1 MASSG
6 INTTSL
12 SSPLGSVDLDGAEI
26 IDWSRKARFAAVT
39 GGDEQLR
46 IVAYNDSFKKA
57 KELIRQ
63 ELPGEAQAVAIRKN
77 RIAVAVSDD
86 KTEQGLVQ
94 IFRWKPDKQALKLTD
109 SVSVGFLPDSI
120 AWKGDVV
127 VTANEGEPND
137 FYGVEDGVDPIGSIS
152 ILRMDGGSVV
162 ENDELTA
169 KASGFTR
176 KQLRQAGVR
185 LDGLEGSGIDQLLE
199 PEFVSIDPAG
209 DFATVTLQE
218 NNAMA
223 RVDLKAKKIVSITGL
238 GEKNWDRE
246 GWIVDTSNEDGP
258 DGEELYNPGPR
269 QFKSLYMADGMD
281 SFVDRK
287 GDTYVVMANE
297 GDGRIRPDDVNFEA
311 EADGTFSFSTKAKGG
326 TTIAEVEDGLTGE
339 TLFVKEGARGGQHI
353 SFEAEAGDE
362 FFLTMKYGAVADD
375 DYFADEDRAD
385 DAADYGFQGANDIV
399 TGAGEGRLKILTDQI
414 GANDLVA
421 MGGRSFSIRNTS
433 GDLIWDSGDQLDRIA
448 AMAGTY
454 DDGRSDD
461 KGIEP
466 EHVEIATL
474 KGRSFAFITFERSSG
489 GSLIPVY
496 EITDVT
502 SPQHVHTFLAADSD
516 EPESS
521 VFVKTSKRGG
531 VLLAASEDS
540 GTVDSFAFDLG
551 MV

>member
-1 MASSG
+1 MTSG
-6 INTTSL
+6 SISTSAP
-12 SSPLGSVDLDGAEI
+12 SSPLGSIDLGGAEI
-26 IDWSRKARFAAVT
+26 LDWSRQGRFGAAT

-46 IVAYNDSFKKA
+46 IFAYNKNFTKA
-57 KELIRQ
+57 RELARQ
-63 ELPGEAQAVAIRKN
+63 TLRGDAQAVAVKGN
-77 RIAVAVSDD
+77 RLAVAVSED

-94 IFRWKPDKQALKLTD
+94 IFRWNPSNQKLKLAE

-120 AWKGDVV
+120 AWTGDVV

-152 ILRMDGGSVV
+152 VLSLDDGQVV
-162 ENDELTA
+162 HNHELTA
-169 KASGFTR
+169 SGSGFTR
-176 KQLRQAGVR
+176 KDLRKAGVR
-185 LDGLEGSGIDQLLE
+185 LDGLKGSSIDQLLE

-223 RVDLKAKKIVSITGL
+223 RVDLEAKKIVSITGL
-238 GEKNWDRE
+238 GRKNWGR
-246 GWIVDTSNEDGP
+246 GGLIVDTSNEDGP

-269 QFKSLYMADGMD
+269 EFKSLYLADGMD
-281 SFVDRK
+281 SFTDRK

-311 EADGTFSFSTKAKGG
+311 EADGKYSFSRKDRGAF
-326 TTIAEVEDGLTGE
+326 TTVEDGLTGR
-339 TLFVKEGARGGQHI
+339 TLYVHEGSRGGA
-353 SFEAEAGDE
+353 SVNFDAEEGDE

-375 DYFADEDRAD
+375 DYFADEVRAKKAGD
-385 DAADYGFQGANDIV
+385 FGFEGDNLITREVQ
-399 TGAGEGRLKILTDQI
+399 GEGRLKLLTDQI
-414 GANDLVA
+414 GKTDLVA
-421 MGGRSFSIRNTS
+421 MGGRSFSIRNTA
-433 GDLIWDSGDQLDRIA
+433 GDLVWDSGDQLDRIA
-448 AMAGTY
+448 AAAGTY

-461 KGIEP
+461 KGVEP

-496 EITDVT
+496 EITDVQA
-502 SPQHVHTFLAADSD
+502 PQHVHTFLAPDSE

-521 VFVKTSKRGG
+521 VFVKTSKSGG

-540 GTVDSFAFDLG
+540 GTVDSFKFNLG
-551 MV
+551 ML

>member
-1 MASSG
+1 
-6 INTTSL
+6 
-12 SSPLGSVDLDGAEI
+12 
-26 IDWSRKARFAAVT
+26 
-39 GGDEQLR
+39 
-46 IVAYNDSFKKA
+46 
-57 KELIRQ
+57 
-63 ELPGEAQAVAIRKN
+63 
-77 RIAVAVSDD
+77 
-86 KTEQGLVQ
+86 
-94 IFRWKPDKQALKLTD
+94 
-109 SVSVGFLPDSI
+109 
-120 AWKGDVV
+120 
-127 VTANEGEPND
+127 
-137 FYGVEDGVDPIGSIS
+137 
-152 ILRMDGGSVV
+152 
-162 ENDELTA
+162 
-169 KASGFTR
+169 
-176 KQLRQAGVR
+176 
-185 LDGLEGSGIDQLLE
+185 
-199 PEFVSIDPAG
+199 
-209 DFATVTLQE
+209 
-218 NNAMA
+218 
-223 RVDLKAKKIVSITGL
+223 
-238 GEKNWDRE
+238 
-246 GWIVDTSNEDGP
+246 
-258 DGEELYNPGPR
+258 
-269 QFKSLYMADGMD
+269 
-281 SFVDRK
+281 
-287 GDTYVVMANE
+287 
-297 GDGRIRPDDVNFEA
+297 
-311 EADGTFSFSTKAKGG
+311 
-326 TTIAEVEDGLTGE
+326 
-339 TLFVKEGARGGQHI
+339 
-353 SFEAEAGDE
+353 
-362 FFLTMKYGAVADD
+362 MKYGAVADD

-454 DDGRSDD
+454 DDGLSDD

-502 SPQHVHTFLAADSD
+502 STQHVHTNTFLAADSD

>member
-1 MASSG
+1 MATSG
-6 INTTSL
+6 MNTTSI
-12 SSPLGSVDLDGAEI
+12 SSPLGSIDLGGAEI
-26 IDWSRKARFAAVT
+26 LDWSKKGRFAAVT
-39 GGDEQLR
+39 GGDDQLR
-46 IVAYNDSFKKA
+46 IISYNDSFKTA
-57 KELIRQ
+57 KELRRDA
-63 ELPGEAQAVAIRKN
+63 LPGEAQAVAIHGN

-94 IFRWKPDKQALKLTD
+94 IFRWKPAQQALKLTD

-120 AWKGDVV
+120 AWKGDLV

-152 ILRMDGGSVV
+152 VLRMDGGSVV
-162 ENDELTA
+162 ENNELTA
-169 KASGFTR
+169 RSSGFTR

-185 LDGLEGSGIDQLLE
+185 LDGLKGSNIDQLLE

-223 RVDLKAKKIVSITGL
+223 RVDLEANKIISITGL
-238 GEKNWDRE
+238 GKKNWGRD
-246 GWIVDTSNEDGP
+246 GLIVDTSNEDGP
-258 DGEELYNPGPR
+258 NGEELYNPGLR
-269 QFKSLYMADGMD
+269 EFKSLYMADGMD
-281 SFVDRK
+281 SFIDRD

-311 EADGTFSFSTKAKGG
+311 ETDGTFSFSTKAKAGQA
-326 TTIAEVEDGLTGE
+326 IAEVEDGLTGQ
-339 TLFVKEGARGGQHI
+339 TLYVKEGARGGQHI

-385 DAADYGFQGANDIV
+385 DAADYGFQGVNDIV

-414 GANDLVA
+414 TSDELVA
-421 MGGRSFSIRNTS
+421 MGGRSFSIRNTD
-433 GDLIWDSGDQLDRIA
+433 GDLVWDSGDQLDRIA

-454 DDGRSDD
+454 DDDRSDD
-461 KGIEP
+461 KGVEP
-466 EHVEIATL
+466 EHVEIASL
-474 KGRSFAFITFERSSG
+474 KGRSFAFITLERSSV

-496 EITDVT
+496 EITDVRD
-502 SPQHVHTFLAADSD
+502 PQHVHTFLAADSD
-516 EPESS
+516 EPEST

-531 VLLAASEDS
+531 ILLAASEDS
-540 GTVDSFAFDLG
+540 GTVDSFSFDLG
-551 MV
+551 MI